1 MTRHEKEITREQ
13 YMRGVQNHGYIAEE
27 DYETVFTDTE
37 RLGYGV
43 YAPIVHEIG
52 DRFFVHYL
60 LGSTCD

>member
-1 MTRHEKEITREQ
+1 
-13 YMRGVQNHGYIAEE
+13 MRGVQNHGYIAQE